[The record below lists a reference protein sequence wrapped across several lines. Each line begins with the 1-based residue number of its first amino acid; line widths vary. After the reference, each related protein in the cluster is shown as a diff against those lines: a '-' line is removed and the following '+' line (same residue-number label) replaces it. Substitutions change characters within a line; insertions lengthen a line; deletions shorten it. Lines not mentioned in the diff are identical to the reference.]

1 MFDLTGKVAFVTG
14 GSRGIGRACA
24 VALAERG
31 CRVVISYVGGEA
43 AAAETVALIESAGGQ
58 AEAIKFDVADME
70 ATEQAVAE
78 TAKRLGRLDIL
89 VANAGISIDGLLIR
103 LKESDLDR
111 TLAVNVKG
119 ALACAKAAIKP
130 MVRTKGGRI
139 IFISSVVGESGNAG
153 QAAYAASK
161 GALLGVAKTL
171 AREYASRAI
180 TVNSVTPGYIE
191 TDMTHALNDE
201 QQKAMLT
208 GVPLA
213 RPGKAS
219 EVAAAVVFLA
229 SDEAAYITG
238 HTMRVNGGM
247 YM

>member
-24 VALAERG
+24 LALAERG
-31 CRVVISYVGGEA
+31 ARVVISYVGGEA
-43 AAAETVALIESAGGQ
+43 AAAETVAQIESNGGQ
-58 AEAIKFDVADME
+58 AEAVKFDVADME
-70 ATEQAVAE
+70 ATEQAVSE
-78 TAKRLGRLDIL
+78 TAKRLGRLDIM

-103 LKESDLDR
+103 LKEADLDR

-139 IFISSVVGESGNAG
+139 IFVSSVVGESGNAG

-180 TVNSVTPGYIE
+180 TVNAVTPGFIE
-191 TDMTHALNDE
+191 TDMTHALNEE
-201 QQKAMLT
+201 QQKAMLV

-213 RPGKAS
+213 RPGTAQD
-219 EVAAAVVFLA
+219 VAAAVVFLA
-229 SDEAAYITG
+229 SDEAGYITG

>member
-1 MFDLTGKVAFVTG
+1 MFDLSGKVAFVTG

-24 VALAERG
+24 TVLAKQG

-43 AAAETVALIESAGGQ
+43 AAAETVALIEAAGGQ
-58 AEAIKFDVADME
+58 AEAVKFDVANME

-78 TAKRLGRLDIL
+78 TAKRLGRLDIM

-103 LKESDLDR
+103 MKEADLDR

-161 GALLGVAKTL
+161 GALLGVAKSL

-180 TVNSVTPGYIE
+180 TVNAVTPGYIE
-191 TDMTHALNDE
+191 TDMTHALNED
-201 QQKAMLT
+201 QQRAMLT

-213 RPGKAS
+213 RPGTAQ
-219 EVAAAVVFLA
+219 EVAAAVAFLA
-229 SDEAAYITG
+229 SDEAAYVTG
-238 HTMRVNGGM
+238 HTLKVNGGM

>member
-24 VALAERG
+24 LSLADRG
-31 CRVVISYVGGEA
+31 ARVVISYVGGEA
-43 AAAETVALIESAGGQ
+43 AAAETVTLIESKGGQ
-58 AEAIKFDVADME
+58 AEAVKFDVADME

-78 TAKRLGRLDIL
+78 TAKRLGRLDIM

-103 LKESDLDR
+103 LKEADLDR

-180 TVNSVTPGYIE
+180 TVNAVTPGFIE
-191 TDMTHALNDE
+191 TDMTHALNEE
-201 QQKAMLT
+201 QQKAMLV

-213 RPGKAS
+213 RPGTAQD
-219 EVAAAVVFLA
+219 VAAAVVFLS
-229 SDEAAYITG
+229 SDEAGYITG

>member
-1 MFDLTGKVAFVTG
+1 MFDLSGKVAFVTG

-24 VALAERG
+24 TVLAKQG

-43 AAAETVALIESAGGQ
+43 AAAETVALIEAAGGQ
-58 AEAIKFDVADME
+58 AEAVKFDVANME

-78 TAKRLGRLDIL
+78 TAKRLGRLDIM

-103 LKESDLDR
+103 MKEADLDR

-161 GALLGVAKTL
+161 GALLGVAKSL

-180 TVNSVTPGYIE
+180 TVNAVTPGYIE
-191 TDMTHALNDE
+191 TDMTHALNDD
-201 QQKAMLT
+201 QQRAMLT

-213 RPGKAS
+213 RPGTAQ
-219 EVAAAVVFLA
+219 EVAAAVAFLA
-229 SDEAAYITG
+229 SDEAAYVTG
-238 HTMRVNGGM
+238 HTLKVNGGM

>member
-24 VALAERG
+24 LALAERG

-43 AAAETVALIESAGGQ
+43 AAAETVAQIESAGGQ
-58 AEAIKFDVADME
+58 AEAVKFDVADME

-78 TAKRLGRLDIL
+78 TAKRLGRLDIM

-103 LKESDLDR
+103 LKEADLDR

-139 IFISSVVGESGNAG
+139 IFISSVVGETGNPG

-180 TVNSVTPGYIE
+180 TVNAVTPGYIE

-201 QQKAMLT
+201 QQKAMLS

-213 RPGKAS
+213 RPGTAK
-219 EVAAAVVFLA
+219 EVAASVVFLA
-229 SDEAAYITG
+229 SDEAAYVTG
-238 HTMRVNGGM
+238 QTLRVNGGM

>member
-31 CRVVISYVGGEA
+31 ARVVISYVGGEA
-43 AAAETVALIESAGGQ
+43 AAAETVALIESTGGQ
-58 AEAIKFDVADME
+58 AEAVKFDVADME

-78 TAKRLGRLDIL
+78 TAKRLGRLDIM

-103 LKESDLDR
+103 LKEADLDR

-139 IFISSVVGESGNAG
+139 IFVSSVVGESGNAG

-180 TVNSVTPGYIE
+180 TVNSVTPGFIE
-191 TDMTHALNDE
+191 TDMTHALNEE
-201 QQKAMLT
+201 QQKAMLV

-213 RPGKAS
+213 RPGTAQ

-229 SDEAAYITG
+229 SDEASYITG

>member
-24 VALAERG
+24 LALAERG
-31 CRVVISYVGGEA
+31 ARVVISYVGGEA
-43 AAAETVALIESAGGQ
+43 AAAETVAQIESNGGQ
-58 AEAIKFDVADME
+58 AEAVKFDVADME
-70 ATEQAVAE
+70 ATEQAVSE
-78 TAKRLGRLDIL
+78 TAKRLGRLDIM

-103 LKESDLDR
+103 LKEADLDR

-139 IFISSVVGESGNAG
+139 IFVSSVVGESGNAG

-180 TVNSVTPGYIE
+180 TVNAVTPGFIE
-191 TDMTHALNDE
+191 TDMTHALNEE
-201 QQKAMLT
+201 QQKAMLV

-213 RPGKAS
+213 RPGTAQD
-219 EVAAAVVFLA
+219 VAAAVVFLA
-229 SDEAAYITG
+229 SDEASYITG